1 MKLMTQLMLYYLLY
15 NKLSVKRKQKKVVS
29 SNLQN
34 ILKTQLDLS
43 KEQSGGNR
51 TDAICA
57 DELPISV
64 ISLRWARTWATGGLQ
79 IDNNQV
85 NFVGFVNI
93 WVFSQIFV
101 MLISVCRAT
110 MMSVR

>member
-1 MKLMTQLMLYYLLY
+1 MTQLMLYYLLY

-34 ILKTQLDLS
+34 FLKTQLDLS

-51 TDAICA
+51 TDVICA
-57 DELPISV
+57 DEPPISV
-64 ISLRWARTWATGGLQ
+64 IALRRVRTCAAGRPP
-79 IDNNQV
+79 IDNNQI
-85 NFVGFVNI
+85 NFVGFFDI